1 MVETRKTAVPSYKEL
16 SDSDSDPYEHK
27 PSSSVRR
34 KRQRTK
40 KTRKTAAATDA
51 KSTTAFWTVL
61 PLDLV
66 HEIFRCL
73 EPIDL
78 LQLARSNKG
87 LRDHLMSKGASL
99 AVWRASRQNV
109 IGGTPPCPD
118 DMSEP
123 QFARLLF
130 AIECFVCG
138 RTPKLW
144 SGHKCG
150 YQVYWE
156 TRIRCCDMCSSASF
170 MSNIKIA
177 RKFPD
182 IENIETAL
190 ELLSSHG
197 TGPSWRRTRYYYT
210 PAVYDVM
217 AIIEDFENRT
227 LARMPRVKEDFEEY
241 KTVQKAKVA
250 AILEA
255 AEIYRT
261 WSEKRR
267 DTIHLLDVEL
277 QRRWKEVF
285 TAKLLALGHD
295 LVDIQESYWLFEM
308 RRQWTEENWNVIRT
322 RAVDVV
328 TKKKADRLKSIRNNL
343 IARRQKVATQVLKSH
358 PSQANIEPNLFN
370 PALDEIISNLGA
382 MKRVVFRKDDMEVTP
397 EDFEGALDGV
407 EEWVEGWRIERRAK
421 LLEIM
426 VSAGASQIGEA
437 PMELDF
443 DRLRLATTMFF
454 CSTPRRYAAGAQK
467 ALCLASVT
475 QHTATRRCGKEGPD
489 WSPACLSYSTDAEEM
504 IWMPRTR
511 DFTAKTVQSGINLPG
526 AGGTVL
532 LTFKNTPS
540 LTSKAGFLF
549 LQQIPTGSYVKR
561 SPIAMTIALESG
573 VYATISRIIR
583 TPTPFAAI

>member
-1 MVETRKTAVPSYKEL
+1 
-16 SDSDSDPYEHK
+16 
-27 PSSSVRR
+27 
-34 KRQRTK
+34 
-40 KTRKTAAATDA
+40 
-51 KSTTAFWTVL
+51 
-61 PLDLV
+61 
-66 HEIFRCL
+66 
-73 EPIDL
+73 
-78 LQLARSNKG
+78 
-87 LRDHLMSKGASL
+87 
-99 AVWRASRQNV
+99 
-109 IGGTPPCPD
+109 
-118 DMSEP
+118 
-123 QFARLLF
+123 
-130 AIECFVCG
+130 
-138 RTPKLW
+138 
-144 SGHKCG
+144 
-150 YQVYWE
+150 
-156 TRIRCCDMCSSASF
+156 

-277 QRRWKEVF
+277 QRRWKEAF